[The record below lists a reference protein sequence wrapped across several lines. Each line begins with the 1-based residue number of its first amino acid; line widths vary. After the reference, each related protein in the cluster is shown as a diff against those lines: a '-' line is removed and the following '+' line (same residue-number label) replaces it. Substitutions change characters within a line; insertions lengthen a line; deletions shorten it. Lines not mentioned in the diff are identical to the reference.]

1 MGNIY
6 KVCSNS
12 SLGYVL
18 VNTENHEDKR
28 VCKVRKNVVFNKG
41 NLMVGDNV
49 ILDEENN
56 IKERLERTTLLTR
69 PRIAN
74 VDIVLVIISVKEPNY
89 SSFMLD
95 KYLLTAHYS
104 SIRPVI
110 IFSKYDLLNDEE
122 KASIQKERE
131 YYESLGI
138 SCFYSSIAGIQDVEK
153 LIELTKNKTICVMGQ
168 SGVGKSTMLNKIDSS
183 FSFQEGDYQV
193 IKGRGKHVTKS
204 VTLIPYNNGFIGDT
218 PGFSS
223 FELDLTKA
231 DIAENFPG
239 FSLYSHDCKYR
250 DCLHTNEDKNICNVC
265 FRYNEDEQKL
275 KHYSNYT
282 KLLEEAK
289 ESIYGRK

>member
-1 MGNIY
+1 MVNVRNITFSY
-6 KVCSNS
+6 PHTQEN
-12 SLGYVL
+12 VL
-18 VNTENHEDKR
+18 EQAREMMNEQDVTILVQR
-28 VCKVRKNVVFNKG
+28 GVRQ
-41 NLMVGDNV
+41 
-49 ILDEENN
+49 
-56 IKERLERTTLLTR
+56 LT
-69 PRIAN
+69 
-74 VDIVLVIISVKEPNY
+74 S
-89 SSFMLD
+89 
-95 KYLLTAHYS
+95 
-104 SIRPVI
+104 
-110 IFSKYDLLNDEE
+110 
-122 KASIQKERE
+122 KERE

-138 SCFYSSIAGIQDVEK
+138 SCFYSSIDGIQDVEK

-282 KLLEEAK
+282 KLLEDAK